1 MSNGMRGIYTD
12 SSLIVADS
20 TVTASGATNEGIIA
34 VDTFS
39 INNSKVTASSKPE
52 DVIPAIVTYNLNIT
66 ASDVTAKSGIQLWDF
81 YSGGDRHV

>member
-1 MSNGMRGIYTD
+1 MRGIYTD

-39 INNSKVTASSKPE
+39 INNSKVTASSKPD

-66 ASDVTAKSGIQLWDF
+66 ASDVTAKGGIQLWDF